1 VERNDRYLLIVRAD
15 QKKEEEVS
23 DLILLFFKGKAIMRA
38 KNLSGGVIEMI
49 YELSSGILARSE
61 QNESITNKLSET
73 EGVYAVNLVCQNDE
87 VNR

>member
-1 VERNDRYLLIVRAD
+1 LRCKVR
-15 QKKEEEVS
+15 QPEC
-23 DLILLFFKGKAIMRA
+23 R
-38 KNLSGGVIEMI
+38 GGVIEMI

-61 QNESITNKLSET
+61 QNESITNKLSKT